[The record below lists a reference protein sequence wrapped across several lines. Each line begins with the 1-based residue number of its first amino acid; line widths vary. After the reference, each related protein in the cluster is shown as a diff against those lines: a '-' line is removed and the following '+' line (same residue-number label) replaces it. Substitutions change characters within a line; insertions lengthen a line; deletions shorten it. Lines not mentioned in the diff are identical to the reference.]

1 MKRKLIVLCVVITA
15 LLVGVGPLHAQTGT
29 DLPPTIINFDSSI
42 ESLTLAEVEAGTMT
56 ANLSWQIVG
65 VKAAHRVVLERYAI
79 NAWQSLLVDTAET
92 LPAAGDFDMVIV
104 HPNNFGPP
112 MVRLTVLDASG
123 AILDQ
128 RVLVIDYDIAID
140 VGETRIVTFATE
152 SETLDAVALANGS
165 ARLNVTWDVAN
176 RLPDSNLVFEQVLEG
191 GRIVSAELPRPN
203 VWIPSQGEGLLAPVL
218 PGAGMPVR
226 LQMRVVD
233 MVDGSTLAEVALPP
247 LPVAKSAAAVA
258 VDQPATQPD
267 APAAGG
273 DVAQAAPAIALF
285 TAAPEIVPRGG
296 TVTVTWNVSN
306 AQELGVWLL
315 EPGGPLSQSAPDP
328 RAGSW
333 TITLPEFYV
342 DSATFNL
349 YVTGTNG
356 AQIQDSLTIDVIC
369 PYNYFFGPT
378 SESLTCP
385 ENNVTSVQA
394 AFQSFQNGYMIWR
407 ADTSDIYVLY
417 NSGLVNRYKDSW
429 QGEILY
435 FDQEAP
441 EGMYRPDRGF
451 GKVWIENPQVRAGLG
466 WSTNFEAGYTMR
478 YQRSGD
484 VKYARLYMDM
494 PDGSVIYL
502 VENTWKFLGQ

>member
-1 MKRKLIVLCVVITA
+1 M
-15 LLVGVGPLHAQTGT
+15 VG
-29 DLPPTIINFDSSI
+29 
-42 ESLTLAEVEAGTMT
+42 
-56 ANLSWQIVG
+56 
-65 VKAAHRVVLERYAI
+65 
-79 NAWQSLLVDTAET
+79 TAER
-92 LPAAGDFDMVIV
+92 LPAAGDFDMVV
-104 HPNNFGPP
+104 EHPNNFGPP
-112 MVRLTVLDASG
+112 MVRLAVFDSSG
-123 AILDQ
+123 VILDQ
-128 RVLVIDYDIAID
+128 RVVVINYDIAVD
-140 VGETRIVTFATE
+140 ASEPRIVTFETE
-152 SETLDAVALANGS
+152 SDVLDEAALANGS

-203 VWIPSQGEGLLAPVL
+203 VWVPSQGEGQLAPVL

-233 MVDGSTLAEVALPP
+233 MVDGATLAEVALPP
-247 LPVAKSAAAVA
+247 IPVEESVAPVVVEEPTGQEDSAP
-258 VDQPATQPD
+258 VDVTQPAP
-267 APAAGG
+267 
-273 DVAQAAPAIALF
+273 VIVMF
-285 TAAPEIVPRGG
+285 TAAPEIVGRGD
-296 TVTVTWNVSN
+296 TVTVTWDVRN
-306 AQELGVWLL
+306 AQDIGVWLL
-315 EPGGPLSQSAPDP
+315 EPGGPLSQAAPDP
-328 RAGSW
+328 AAGSW

-342 DSATFNL
+342 DSATFML
-349 YVTGTNG
+349 YVTGLDG
-356 AQIQDSLTIDVIC
+356 SQIQDSLTVDVIC
-369 PYNYFFGPT
+369 PFSYFFGPT

-385 ENNVTSVQA
+385 ETNVTSVQA

-441 EGMYRPDRGF
+441 EGVYRPDRGF

-466 WSTNFEAGYTMR
+466 WATDFEQGYTMR